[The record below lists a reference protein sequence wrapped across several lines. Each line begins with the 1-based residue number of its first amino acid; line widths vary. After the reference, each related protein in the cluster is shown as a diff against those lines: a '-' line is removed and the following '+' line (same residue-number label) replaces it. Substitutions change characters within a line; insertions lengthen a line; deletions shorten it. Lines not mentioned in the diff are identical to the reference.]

1 MPKYDLRC
9 ADCNSE
15 HSIRASISEK
25 TEKRIVCPDCG
36 SAQMMTVFKS
46 APAFVKG
53 QAKCPDRGVCGSSG
67 CRHAS

>member
-9 ADCNSE
+9 AGCGGE

-25 TEKRIVCPDCG
+25 TEGRIACPDCG
-36 SAQMMTVFKS
+36 SADLVTVFKS
-46 APAFVKG
+46 PPSVIVGA
-53 QAKCPDRGVCGSSG
+53 AKCPDSGACGSAG